1 MTVDHTYDDVGPQA
15 REGGVVR
22 FELSAEDLRNT
33 RLSFSPLWEAV
44 LSYRL
49 LLGAASHPLQTGWA
63 DWARRAVGPLD
74 LRTLGALLATGM
86 AFDFMLPLPEE
97 PGAPI
102 GDELDRMREGST
114 DDVAAEIELAH
125 ATLGRT
131 PPVALQPFVDH
142 SQLAL
147 HRLAGELKRYW
158 DAALAPHWPAMRA
171 VLEGELLH
179 GAHRHVSGGV
189 DALLTGLHPAVRWDG
204 STLEVAGSTVRALR
218 PGGRGVV
225 FMATA
230 FAWPEATA
238 GISTD
243 GTPLVAYQARGTA
256 ALWGRVRDEATTGLG
271 VLLGP
276 ERAAVLE
283 NVRVPRSTT
292 DLARMLRTGASNAS
306 YHLAVLRQAGLV
318 ESHRYGRRV
327 LYRLSPLG
335 AGLLRL
341 WDEADQQTTPA
352 RRRRWTRPPAGP
364 GELSKSIESFPLPRP
379 PA

>member
-1 MTVDHTYDDVGPQA
+1 VKPQA

-22 FELSAEDLRNT
+22 FELSAKDLRNT

-44 LSYRL
+44 LSYRM
-49 LLGAASHPLQTGWA
+49 LLGAAGHPLQDGWA
-63 DWARRAVGPLD
+63 DRARRAIGPLD
-74 LRTLGALLATGM
+74 LRTLSALLATGM
-86 AFDFMLPLPEE
+86 AFDFMLPVPED

-102 GDELDRMREGST
+102 GEELDRMRET
-114 DDVAAEIELAH
+114 AIEDVAAEIELAH
-125 ATLGRT
+125 SALGRR
-131 PPVALQPFVDH
+131 PPVALQPFVVH
-142 SQLAL
+142 SRMAL
-147 HRLAGELKRYW
+147 HRLAGEVQGYW
-158 DAALAPHWPAMRA
+158 DAAMAHHWPAMRA

-189 DALLTGLHPAVRWDG
+189 DALLSGLHPALRWDG
-204 STLEVAGSTVRALR
+204 SMLEVEGSTDRTIR

-230 FAWPEATA
+230 FAWPEVTA
-238 GISTD
+238 GVSTN
-243 GTPLVAYQARGTA
+243 GIPLVAYQARGTA
-256 ALWGRVRDEATTGLG
+256 SLWAQADHDASGGLQ
-271 VLLGP
+271 VLIGP

-292 DLARMLRTGASNAS
+292 DLARMLRTGASNVS

-318 ESHRYGRRV
+318 DSHRLGRRV

-335 AGLLRL
+335 TGLLRL
-341 WDEADQQTTPA
+341 WDDSGEATKPA
-352 RRRRWTRPPAGP
+352 RRRRWARPAAPNDP
-364 GELSKSIESFPLPRP
+364 SKSIESFPLPRP